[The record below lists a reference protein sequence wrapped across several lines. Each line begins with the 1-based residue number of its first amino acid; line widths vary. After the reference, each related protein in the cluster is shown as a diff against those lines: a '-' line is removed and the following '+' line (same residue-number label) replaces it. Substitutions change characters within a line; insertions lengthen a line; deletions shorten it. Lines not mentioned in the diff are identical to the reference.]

1 MSTSSEFSLLQQA
14 RAFDLQTLG
23 TIYDRYSP
31 LVYRCAYR
39 VLNDA
44 QLAEDCVA
52 EVFGQFLHALGSKGE
67 RIREIEQY
75 LIQAAIKWVH
85 IHLQSQQPIDDDDDD
100 DDDDDVVTLNLPNDR
115 VEAEDVRA
123 GLKEM
128 SLERRTVLLLKFLE
142 SWDDQQIAAVLDLP
156 AGNLHDQYKQA
167 LNALSRSLTGSW
179 GEPLEAQP

>member
-1 MSTSSEFSLLQQA
+1 MATSSEFSLLQQA
-14 RAFDLQTLG
+14 RAYDLQTLG

-44 QLAEDCVA
+44 QLAEECVG

-67 RIREIEQY
+67 RIREVENY
-75 LIQAAIKWVH
+75 LVVAALKWVNAH
-85 IHLQSQQPIDDDDDD
+85 VQSQPQTDEPES
-100 DDDDDVVTLNLPNDR
+100 VPLHL

-123 GLKEM
+123 ALKVMPSEQ
-128 SLERRTVLLLKFLE
+128 RTVLLLKFLE

-156 AGNLHDQYKQA
+156 ATALQNQYKQA
-167 LNALSRSLTGSW
+167 LNALSRTLR
-179 GEPLEAQP
+179 GERLEPQP